1 MMLLILTL
9 NGTVVMAEDDKKKD
23 ADYNIQN
30 TTDGKYNANG
40 TLSLSLKI
48 DSYKEDFNGTI
59 KLYVGNTE
67 WNTYASTAYEKPV
80 SIEKGKSKE
89 IVFEVGYDYEH
100 TGKLW
105 YELIDE
111 KGNVVYDREDSITL
125 MQSGMGMTMGILTDD
140 FSNFSFLNEGSAF
153 QLELWGE
160 RVNFTITGLDETTFP
175 EDKNAMDEFDFLF
188 IDQFYTDKLSEEQMN
203 VLLQWLNS
211 GGMLLVGT
219 GANAVDTLSGFDGT
233 DFGIQFN
240 GTTIEQEIHLTEFG
254 ISDYENRNPIT
265 ISGLNGLHKSSPV
278 SCFEVGRAGHQ
289 HIGAVLLA
297 DAAGIGV
304 HTAVHF
310 NEALRIHIIQPLPQL
325 LNLIHLICHEFL
337 TAETGFYSHNQNQI
351 ALFQIGNGN
360 FCGGSGLQND
370 TGLTAQ
376 GMDLVQGIQNVL
388 GLIGFHMDGQ
398 PVGTGLNKLLHIANG
413 TVDHQVHIQRQIGN
427 RTQGL
432 YHGNA
437 DGNIGYENTV
447 HNVHMDPVGTIAL
460 QVVDIPFQICKISG

>member
-67 WNTYASTAYEKPV
+67 LSTYASTAYEKPV

-240 GTTIEQEIHLTEFG
+240 GTTIEQEIHL
-254 ISDYENRNPIT
+254 N
-265 ISGLNGLHKSSPV
+265 
-278 SCFEVGRAGHQ
+278 
-289 HIGAVLLA
+289 
-297 DAAGIGV
+297 
-304 HTAVHF
+304 
-310 NEALRIHIIQPLPQL
+310 
-325 LNLIHLICHEFL
+325 
-337 TAETGFYSHNQNQI
+337 
-351 ALFQIGNGN
+351 
-360 FCGGSGLQND
+360 
-370 TGLTAQ
+370 
-376 GMDLVQGIQNVL
+376 
-388 GLIGFHMDGQ
+388 
-398 PVGTGLNKLLHIANG
+398 
-413 TVDHQVHIQRQIGN
+413 
-427 RTQGL
+427 
-432 YHGNA
+432 
-437 DGNIGYENTV
+437 
-447 HNVHMDPVGTIAL
+447 
-460 QVVDIPFQICKISG
+460 